1 MHACETHVHKI
12 ATYRA
17 CPVVFFFRNLNKII
31 RYRPWMIFFCS
42 YFLVESLL
50 PLKILF
56 RLYMLR
62 VSTGENIIIVKKT
75 LISNLVMSP

>member
-1 MHACETHVHKI
+1 
-12 ATYRA
+12 
-17 CPVVFFFRNLNKII
+17 
-31 RYRPWMIFFCS
+31 MIFFCS

-62 VSTGENIIIVKKT
+62 MSNSENIIIVKKI
-75 LISNLVMSP
+75 LMDNLVILPQLYYKAMSFKDNK